1 MRIRRVSVLIDG
13 GFFLKRLPKVVE
25 RKFCDSPEAVAKSA
39 RVLCRRHV
47 QRLIG
52 ESWEV
57 REDSRWLDH
66 VYRLFYYDASP
77 YEGVSHHPISKRRIN
92 FSASTQASFRRDLF
106 NALRRER
113 KFALRLGSVTKESDW
128 RISPRLTKKLLRT
141 RELLPL
147 LEERPRQ
154 LEPAADPLPD
164 GHRVQL
170 EELAAAWR
178 EVGEEDVMFGLRQK
192 GVDMRIGLDIASM
205 SLKSQ
210 IDTAILVS
218 GDSDFVPA
226 AKLARREGVEF
237 ILDPMWQNVSPEL
250 SEHIDGLFSPLQKKS
265 WKCKRRWR
273 VASLP
278 QLVDLAG
285 AFPGQLPESAGFSV
299 P

>member
-25 RKFCDSPEAVAKSA
+25 WKFRDSPEAVARSA

-52 ESWEV
+52 ETWEV
-57 REDSRWLDH
+57 KEESRWLDH

-77 YEGVSHHPISKRRIN
+77 YEGVSHHPISNLRID
-92 FSASTQASFRRDLF
+92 FGASRQASFRRDLF
-106 NALRRER
+106 DALRRER
-113 KFALRLGSVTKESDW
+113 KFALRLGKVTKESDW
-128 RISPRLTKKLLRT
+128 RISPKLTKKLLKT

-147 LEERPRQ
+147 LEERLRQ
-154 LEPAADPLPD
+154 PGPASDPLTGD
-164 GHRVQL
+164 QRSQFD
-170 EELAAAWR
+170 ELGEVWR
-178 EVGEEDVMFGLRQK
+178 DVGEGDVTFGLRQK

-205 SLKSQ
+205 SLKNQ

-250 SEHIDGLFSPLQKKS
+250 SEHIDGLFSPLG
-265 WKCKRRWR
+265 R
-273 VASLP
+273 AE
-278 QLVDLAG
+278 DGEA
-285 AFPGQLPESAGFSV
+285 A
-299 P
+299 